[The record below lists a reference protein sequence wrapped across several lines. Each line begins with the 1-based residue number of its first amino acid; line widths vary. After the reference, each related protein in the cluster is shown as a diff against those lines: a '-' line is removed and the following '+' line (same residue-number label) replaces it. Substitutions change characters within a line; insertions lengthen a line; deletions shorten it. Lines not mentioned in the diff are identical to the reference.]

1 MSYQI
6 LSLDAV
12 AEYLHLTPADIAQ
25 RVKCNEIPH
34 EKRGRRIIFSKDEI
48 DLWASQR
55 LLRLPGERLTEY
67 HRKSTR
73 GTREILP
80 RQTLLPEM
88 IQPGFIAPALP
99 AKTKSSVLHELVAL
113 AGTTG
118 RLNNPHDLLASL
130 EAREAL
136 CSTGMPGGFALPH
149 PRVPDPYLFE
159 TSFIVLGRTVQEI
172 HFGAPDGQP
181 TSLFFLMC
189 CQDDRLASAHPG
201 PNLSHGPENR
211 HPRPTPPVPRC
222 RIHARLPAGRGRG
235 SAGRNKNMMPAAAK
249 DFRRSQFVLRSRA
262 V

>member
-48 DLWASQR
+48 DLWASQH

-80 RQTLLPEM
+80 RQTLLPDM
-88 IQPGFIAPALP
+88 IQPGFIAPALQ
-99 AKTKSSVLHELVAL
+99 AKTKSSVLHEMVAL

-118 RLNNPHDLLASL
+118 RLNNPRDLLASL

-136 CSTGMPGGFALPH
+136 CSTGMPGGFALLH

-159 TSFIVLGRTVQEI
+159 SSFIVLGRTIQEI
-172 HFGAPDGQP
+172 HFGAPDARP
-181 TSLFFLMC
+181 TSLFFLVC
-189 CQDDRLASAHPG
+189 CQDDRLHLHTLA
-201 PNLSHGPENR
+201 
-211 HPRPTPPVPRC
+211 
-222 RIHARLPAGRGRG
+222 RICLMARKTDILGQLRQSPDAESMRT
-235 SAGRNKNMMPAAAK
+235 SLLAAEEEALAETK
-249 DFRRSQFVLRSRA
+249 T
-262 V
+262 